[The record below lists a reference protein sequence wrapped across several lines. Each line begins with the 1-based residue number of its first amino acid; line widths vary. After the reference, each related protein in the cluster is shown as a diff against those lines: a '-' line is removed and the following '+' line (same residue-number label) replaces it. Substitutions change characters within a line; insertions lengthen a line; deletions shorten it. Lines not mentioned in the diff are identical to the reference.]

1 MDRRDR
7 IADTRLNL
15 FYDEQTMNFDL
26 DIAQDLLET
35 DSNIRLVLYRVD
47 HTSTQIDDV
56 YGESKYGE
64 VLYKPPI
71 ELIVIPTLLPSITQ
85 TYNKNNGSLRAESFG
100 NLEFT
105 VLERELTKKSADITY
120 GDIIG
125 YAVDGL
131 MTYFSVSNPNYL
143 TSSTQILY
151 GKTTFYRRVK
161 CVVIDKN
168 DFNGI

>member
-7 IADTRLNL
+7 IADTRLNR
-15 FYDEQTMNFDL
+15 FYDEKTMNFDL
-26 DIAQDLLET
+26 EIAQDLLEN

-47 HTSTQIDDV
+47 HTYTQIDDV
-56 YGESKYGE
+56 YGESRYGE
-64 VLYKPPI
+64 ILYQAPI
-71 ELIVIPTLLPSITQ
+71 ELVVIPTLLPTITQ

-125 YAVDGL
+125 YAVDGNL
-131 MTYFSVSNPNYL
+131 VYFSVSNPNYL
-143 TSSTQILY
+143 TSSSQILY
-151 GKTTFYRRVK
+151 GKKTFYRRVK